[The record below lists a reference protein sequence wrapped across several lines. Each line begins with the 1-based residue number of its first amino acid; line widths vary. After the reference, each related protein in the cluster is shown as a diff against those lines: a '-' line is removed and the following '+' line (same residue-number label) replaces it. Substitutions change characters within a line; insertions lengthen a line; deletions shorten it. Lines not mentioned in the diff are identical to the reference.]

1 MTNLASKPKSV
12 TEPDVSGMTLDSLE
26 KLAIQ
31 QTLKSCNGNKASAA
45 RYLGISEK
53 SIYNKMARLQLR

>member
-45 RYLGISEK
+45 RHLGISEK
-53 SIYNKMARLQLR
+53 SIYNKMTRLQLR